1 MYNLSTSEFVASL
14 CSKMKNNNRIDS
26 KLYDKYSVKR
36 GLRNSD
42 GTGVMA
48 GITRIGNVIGY
59 SIIDGEK
66 TPLEGKLY
74 YRGYEINDLIN
85 GFTSAGRFGFEEITY
100 LLLFGELPSQSQYE
114 DFRTVIGKHM
124 TLPTNFTEDMIIKA
138 PSADIMNKL
147 ARSVLVLYSYDDS
160 ADSTDEADMLH
171 QAIRLISR
179 FPTIIAHSYA
189 VKRHYFDNESLYLH
203 RPDESL
209 SLAENFLRGVRPD
222 KQYSEE
228 EAKLLDLCMV
238 IHAEH
243 GGGNNSAFTCRTLA
257 SAGTD
262 TYSCISAAC
271 GSLKGPKHGGANNRV
286 MRMFEELKA
295 AVENPRSDDQVCDY
309 LEKQLRGE
317 VGDKSGLIY
326 GMGHAVY
333 TLSDPRAVILKRK
346 AKEFAYKNGFEKDF
360 ELLNSIETLT
370 PEVFKKVKGKTK
382 IMCAN
387 VDLYSGLIYK
397 MLGIPEDLYT
407 PLFACARIVGWSA
420 HRLEEL
426 ISGGKIIR
434 PAYKNIALPKK
445 YVPLDER
452 IENFRA
458 LENYI
463 PSDQRE
469 YKKEDNNEA

>member
-100 LLLFGELPSQSQYE
+100 LLLFGELPSQSQYD
-114 DFRTVIGKHM
+114 DFRKVIGKHM

-138 PSADIMNKL
+138 PSSDIMNKL

-160 ADSTDEADMLH
+160 ADSTDEAEMLH

-222 KQYSEE
+222 KQYTDE
-228 EAKLLDLCMV
+228 EARLLDLCMV

-295 AVENPRSDDQVCDY
+295 AVENPKSDDQICDY

-317 VGDKSGLIY
+317 VGDGSGLIY

-333 TLSDPRAVILKRK
+333 TLSDPRAVLLKKHARALAEK
-346 AKEFAYKNGFEKDF
+346 TCFGEDFA
-360 ELLNSIETLT
+360 LLESIERLT
-370 PEVFKKVKGKTK
+370 PQVFKNVTGGDKAL
-382 IMCAN
+382 CAN
-387 VDLYSGLIYK
+387 VDMYSGLVYK
-397 MLGIPEDLYT
+397 MLGIPTELFT
-407 PLFACARIVGWSA
+407 PLFAAARVSGWCA
-420 HRLEEL
+420 HRIEEEMT
-426 ISGGKIIR
+426 GGRIYR
-434 PAYKNIALPKK
+434 PAYKAVTLSRP
-445 YVPLDER
+445 Y
-452 IENFRA
+452 
-458 LENYI
+458 
-463 PSDQRE
+463 
-469 YKKEDNNEA
+469 EDMNKR

>member
-333 TLSDPRAVILKRK
+333 TLSDPRAVILKNNARSLAEK
-346 AKEFAYKNGFEKDF
+346 TGFGE
-360 ELLNSIETLT
+360 ELELMERIERLT
-370 PEVFKKVKGKTK
+370 PQVFKNVTGGDKVL
-382 IMCAN
+382 CAN
-387 VDLYSGLIYK
+387 VDMYSGLVYK
-397 MLGIPEDLYT
+397 MLGIPTELFT
-407 PLFACARIVGWSA
+407 PLFAAARVSGWCA
-420 HRLEEL
+420 HRIEEEMT
-426 ISGGKIIR
+426 GGRIYR
-434 PAYKNIALPKK
+434 PAYKAVTLSRP
-445 YVPLDER
+445 YVDMSER
-452 IENFRA
+452 
-458 LENYI
+458 
-463 PSDQRE
+463 
-469 YKKEDNNEA
+469 